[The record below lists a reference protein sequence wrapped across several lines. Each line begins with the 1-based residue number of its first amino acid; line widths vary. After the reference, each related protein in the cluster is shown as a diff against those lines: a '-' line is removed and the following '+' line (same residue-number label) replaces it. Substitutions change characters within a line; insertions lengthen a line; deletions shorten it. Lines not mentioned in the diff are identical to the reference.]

1 MMQTLLTFAIPILG
15 AASAFLF
22 ALSLIPTK
30 SPLAAQLEAL
40 KGVTPNTAD
49 PAELVVFEKMF
60 STEQRG
66 RLSQRLL
73 EAGWYD
79 MTPAKV
85 GLRVAACA
93 GIGAIFAILILRVV
107 HAPPL
112 AVLFLALAVAAAAAY
127 LPFAILERAIQARK
141 VAIQKAL
148 PNFLDMVSTTVQA
161 GLSVNAALNYGVDAA
176 PGPLGDEIKEALS
189 EMRLGR
195 SRAQALKAAAAR
207 ANQQAFTSTVTAIT
221 QAEKLGSNL
230 SKVLGELA
238 DDTRHQRIMWVE
250 EFAAKL
256 PVKMVFPMAFFMLP
270 CLFVIIFGS
279 IIAHLLADVWH

>member
-1 MMQTLLTFAIPILG
+1 MLSAMTIVIALLG
-15 AASAFLF
+15 GVSAFLF

-30 SPLAAQLEAL
+30 SPLARQLEAL
-40 KGVTPNTAD
+40 KRVTVNASD
-49 PAELVVFEKMF
+49 QSELAVFEKMF
-60 STEQRG
+60 SVEQRG
-66 RLSQRLL
+66 KLTRRLL

-79 MTPAKV
+79 MTPAKM
-85 GLRVAACA
+85 GLRVAATA
-93 GIGAIFAILILRVV
+93 GVGAILAILILRVV
-107 HAPPL
+107 HLP
-112 AVLFLALAVAAAAAY
+112 VGIVVFLALSVAAGAAY
-127 LPFAILERAIQARK
+127 LPFAILDRAITARK
-141 VAIQKAL
+141 IAIQKAL
-148 PNFLDMVSTTVQA
+148 PDFLDMISTTVQA
-161 GLSVNAALNYGVDAA
+161 GLSVNAAMNYGVDAA

-207 ANQQAFTSTVTAIT
+207 AGQQQFSTTIAAIT

-230 SKVLGELA
+230 AKVLEELA
-238 DDTRHQRIMWVE
+238 EDTRHQRIMLVE

-279 IIAHLLADVWH
+279 LIAHLIAIR

>member
-1 MMQTLLTFAIPILG
+1 MLSAMTIVIALLG
-15 AASAFLF
+15 GVSAFLF

-30 SPLAAQLEAL
+30 SPLARQLEAL
-40 KGVTPNTAD
+40 KRVTVNASD
-49 PAELVVFEKMF
+49 QSELAVFEKMF
-60 STEQRG
+60 SVEQRG
-66 RLSQRLL
+66 KLTRRLL

-79 MTPAKV
+79 MTPAKM
-85 GLRVAACA
+85 GLRVAAAA
-93 GIGAIFAILILRVV
+93 GVGAILAILILRVV
-107 HAPPL
+107 HLP
-112 AVLFLALAVAAAAAY
+112 VGIVVFLALSVAAGAAY
-127 LPFAILERAIQARK
+127 LPFAILDRAITARK
-141 VAIQKAL
+141 IAIQKAL
-148 PNFLDMVSTTVQA
+148 PDFLDMISTTVQA
-161 GLSVNAALNYGVDAA
+161 GLSVNAAMNYGVDAA

-207 ANQQAFTSTVTAIT
+207 AGQQQFSTTIAAIT

-230 SKVLGELA
+230 AKVLEELA
-238 DDTRHQRIMWVE
+238 EDTRHQRIMLVE

-279 IIAHLLADVWH
+279 LIAHLIAIR